1 MASLLLLTRYCLH
14 RRKQGG
20 SAGHDNTVPLN
31 ITPGQHS
38 EDITQPKSKATLK
51 GENQAV
57 DIPEVGT
64 KSQIRLYVYQ
74 YRTVLKFIILQILLF
89 VLWALVTWIEDR
101 NKWYLFTNYR
111 KVGVWTNELQERV
124 FWTAIVAVVVCCYTR
139 SVKGMFIGGAVVFI
153 LPLLGKRFGLLS

>member
-74 YRTVLKFIILQILLF
+74 YLTVLKYIILLF
-89 VLWALVTWIEDR
+89 VLWALVTLIEDR
-101 NKWYLFTNYR
+101 YKWYLFTNYR
-111 KVGVWTNELQERV
+111 NVGVWTNELQERV
-124 FWTAIVAVVVCCYTR
+124 LWTAIVAFVVGCHTR